1 MGSSANGNMRRIINF
16 LKNLQKQQTKYK
28 SGIKNFKS
36 ELMIL
41 QMNLKKNLHTL
52 TVSPNVNPNLENFV
66 KRYTIVWEKA
76 VIVFCDFNSSQK
88 HICKFVNVYKIIDFI
103 LKTSHIH

>member
-1 MGSSANGNMRRIINF
+1 M
-16 LKNLQKQQTKYK
+16 QKQQTKYK

-103 LKTSHIH
+103 LKNISYPLTCPTQLGTI